1 MQALQD
7 AEAYLCVHQLR
18 ATQMNG
24 VSGLNLIINQPDDY
38 KTKVFNSSKFYYA
51 PAVRK
56 EWLKIKDKKALG
68 NTLATFK
75 NSTCIFL

>member
-1 MQALQD
+1 
-7 AEAYLCVHQLR
+7 
-18 ATQMNG
+18 MNG